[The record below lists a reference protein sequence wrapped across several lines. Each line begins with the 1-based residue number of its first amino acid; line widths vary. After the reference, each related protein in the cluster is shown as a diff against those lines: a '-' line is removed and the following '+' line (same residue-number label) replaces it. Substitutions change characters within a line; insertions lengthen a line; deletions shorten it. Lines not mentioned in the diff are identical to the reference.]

1 MTMTTPRTRASFWG
15 RVLAGT
21 LPLLVWS
28 LHFAFTYGLAAA
40 QCTPAG
46 LRPGGPDRV
55 LLGAVTLGAI
65 GACAWLAWRARGVP
79 RREDAGLLDW
89 ARLVLAVL
97 ALVAVAWTGVPLL
110 LVAGCA

>member
-1 MTMTTPRTRASFWG
+1 MTPPHIRESFW
-15 RVLAGT
+15 RRLLAGT

-28 LHFAFTYGLAAA
+28 VHFAFTYGVAAA
-40 QCTPAG
+40 QCAPAVM
-46 LRPGGPDRV
+46 RPGGPDRV
-55 LLGAVTLGAI
+55 LLGAVTLAAV

-97 ALVAVAWTGVPLL
+97 ALVAVTWTGVPLL